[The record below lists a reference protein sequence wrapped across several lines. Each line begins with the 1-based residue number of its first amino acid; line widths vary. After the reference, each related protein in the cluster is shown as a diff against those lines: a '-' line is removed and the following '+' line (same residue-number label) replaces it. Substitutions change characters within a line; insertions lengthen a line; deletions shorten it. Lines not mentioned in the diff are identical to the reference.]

1 MSCKTHFTTVIEG
14 IQSFDFLV
22 PSEKIL
28 SELISVNKAH
38 LSMLT
43 GQRTSKHKGST
54 QILKI
59 PLLDSLNLQ
68 FTSMVLGFYETQS
81 STKHLQLFRGVENST
96 LLTSSY
102 VVIQFLNLCAPLSL
116 PFLHLLSFFKKYR
129 FALFRPQL
137 QSHYHH

>member
-59 PLLDSLNLQ
+59 PLLDSLNL
-68 FTSMVLGFYETQS
+68 
-81 STKHLQLFRGVENST
+81 
-96 LLTSSY
+96 
-102 VVIQFLNLCAPLSL
+102 
-116 PFLHLLSFFKKYR
+116 
-129 FALFRPQL
+129 
-137 QSHYHH
+137 